1 MKNLVFTMHY
11 FCPTLLERFWKW
23 WISLHYLS
31 HLKLQLIC
39 TADLYLNLTNRFCLV
54 IPWRWCWQFLLSFNN
69 SYYFDPMITHT
80 NSHKY
85 SYIVIFKFGEE
96 REVHSYI
103 IHTIYI
109 HIIHTYIFIHCD
121 IYFGEE
127 RKKNTLPCFKFHE
140 TSRFRCIYWWVS
152 FYSMFLIIPKYSS
165 EYLPKY
171 IFHRVLST
179 SKWVH
184 FVNVPSTWVL

>member
-11 FCPTLLERFWKW
+11 FCPTLFERFWKW

-31 HLKLQLIC
+31 RLKLPLIC

-80 NSHKY
+80 NAHKY

-96 REVHSYI
+96 REVYSYG
-103 IHTIYI
+103 
-109 HIIHTYIFIHCD
+109 IHTYYTYLHIHTN
-121 IYFGEE
+121 IHTLWYLFRWGEG
-127 RKKNTLPCFKFHE
+127 KNTLPCFQFHE
-140 TSRFRCIYWWVS
+140 T
-152 FYSMFLIIPKYSS
+152 
-165 EYLPKY
+165 
-171 IFHRVLST
+171 
-179 SKWVH
+179 
-184 FVNVPSTWVL
+184 

>member
-1 MKNLVFTMHY
+1 
-11 FCPTLLERFWKW
+11 
-23 WISLHYLS
+23 
-31 HLKLQLIC
+31 
-39 TADLYLNLTNRFCLV
+39 
-54 IPWRWCWQFLLSFNN
+54 
-69 SYYFDPMITHT
+69 MITHT

-127 RKKNTLPCFKFHE
+127 RKKTLSPVSNSMKLHDLDAYTDEFHFIVC
-140 TSRFRCIYWWVS
+140 S
-152 FYSMFLIIPKYSS
+152 
-165 EYLPKY
+165 
-171 IFHRVLST
+171 
-179 SKWVH
+179 
-184 FVNVPSTWVL
+184 